1 MSGVEEPASHD
12 ARVSGCDSDG
22 SLGGSGGSLDDGVGA
37 VGATVVATRVLMAV
51 VDLSVDCSSAL
62 ETDVELHDARMAYVN
77 MHAYLVLLASA
88 SWCCRLYVLA
98 CLSPC

>member
-1 MSGVEEPASHD
+1 MSGAEEPASHD

-22 SLGGSGGSLDDGVGA
+22 SLGGSLDDGVGA

-51 VDLSVDCSSAL
+51 VDLCVDCSSAL
-62 ETDVELHDARMAYVN
+62 EIDVELHDARMAYVN